1 MFGPIKNENFVDFR
15 RDMPALTDRRNAFV
29 LSKTNFLPLYP
40 ATVIF
45 IYYII
50 NATAHITAADSCE
63 STAAGRAQ
71 ADICVSYILLFFR
84 PINGASLAVQLN
96 YSDNDLITIS
106 TSIVQGRFLFTTF

>member
-15 RDMPALTDRRNAFV
+15 HDMPALTDRRNAFL
-29 LSKTNFLPLYP
+29 LSETNFLPAYP
-40 ATVIF
+40 ATIIF

-50 NATAHITAADSCE
+50 NATAHITAADSRE
-63 STAAGRAQ
+63 STAVGRAQ
-71 ADICVSYILLFFR
+71 TDICVLYILLFLQ

-106 TSIVQGRFLFTTF
+106 TSIVRGRFLFTTF